1 MTLRTTIVFLCVTCC
16 LLTQVRAETLLTT
29 HGKVLAVTD
38 QPAPGPSGANFEV
51 SFDSPS
57 IADDGTVL
65 FRVKLYGG
73 DVSGNANNRALFTGT
88 TAANL
93 SMLIRSSDPAPGLA
107 GLALVNPAG
116 NNGIQSG
123 ARL

>member
-16 LLTQVRAETLLTT
+16 LLTQVRAADTLLTT
-29 HGKVLAVTD
+29 HGNVLAVSD
-38 QPAPGPSGANFEV
+38 PPPPGPSGANFEV
-51 SFDSPS
+51 VFDNPS

-93 SMLIRSSDPAPGLA
+93 SMLIRSSDPAPGLT
-107 GLALVNPAG
+107 GLTLVNPAG
-116 NNGIQSG
+116 NSG
-123 ARL
+123 V